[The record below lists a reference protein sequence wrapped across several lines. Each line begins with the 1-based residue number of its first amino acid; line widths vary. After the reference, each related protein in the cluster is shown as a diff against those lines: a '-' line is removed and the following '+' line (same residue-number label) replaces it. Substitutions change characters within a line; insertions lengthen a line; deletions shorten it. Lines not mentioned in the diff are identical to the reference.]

1 MPPRT
6 QSRDPHNDIGAFLGQ
21 QLREVRTDAGYQ
33 SQDAFAPVLNRD
45 RSVIGKAESGEYP
58 PTEQVLKDW
67 LDACGVAGR
76 LRLVLEGMA
85 RVARV
90 RQDPVRQQTV
100 PWFEREAQAHTL
112 RYWAPVLVPGL
123 FQTDDYARALY
134 IARGHEPE
142 TVAELVAARMKRQE
156 ILSRPQPPDV
166 TVVLWEPVLHHM
178 IGSPEVMREQLA
190 RLVELSRRIL
200 IHILPGRVGAN
211 AGLGGAINLA
221 TADDTPEL
229 LLSDGLIED
238 SLTSEPAL
246 IRRASATFNGVR
258 GDALARVESRAMIS
272 EAIEAWN

>member
-21 QLREVRTDAGYQ
+21 QLKEIRADAGYQ

-123 FQTDDYARALY
+123 
-134 IARGHEPE
+134 
-142 TVAELVAARMKRQE
+142 
-156 ILSRPQPPDV
+156 
-166 TVVLWEPVLHHM
+166 
-178 IGSPEVMREQLA
+178 
-190 RLVELSRRIL
+190 
-200 IHILPGRVGAN
+200 
-211 AGLGGAINLA
+211 
-221 TADDTPEL
+221 
-229 LLSDGLIED
+229 
-238 SLTSEPAL
+238 
-246 IRRASATFNGVR
+246 
-258 GDALARVESRAMIS
+258 
-272 EAIEAWN
+272 